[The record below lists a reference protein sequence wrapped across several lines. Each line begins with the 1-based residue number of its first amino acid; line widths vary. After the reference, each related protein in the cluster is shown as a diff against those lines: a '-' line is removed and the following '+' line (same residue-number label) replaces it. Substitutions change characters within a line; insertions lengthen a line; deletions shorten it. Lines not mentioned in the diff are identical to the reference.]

1 MTNEEMSLKTKQALV
16 DALKTAMKTK
26 KLSKNELLS
35 LNFLRGCAII
45 GDDETP
51 ALAQGR

>member
-1 MTNEEMSLKTKQALV
+1 MRSMNRIE
-16 DALKTAMKTK
+16 TK

-35 LNFLRGCAII
+35 LNFLKDCAII

>member
-1 MTNEEMSLKTKQALV
+1 MQNIDSVNRIAIE
-16 DALKTAMKTK
+16 

-51 ALAQGR
+51 ALARERQVNGWA

>member
-1 MTNEEMSLKTKQALV
+1 MNRIE
-16 DALKTAMKTK
+16 TK

-35 LNFLRGCAII
+35 LNFLTGCAII

-51 ALAQGR
+51 ALARERQVNGWA

>member
-1 MTNEEMSLKTKQALV
+1 MRSMNCIETTKF
-16 DALKTAMKTK
+16 
-26 KLSKNELLS
+26 SKNELLA
-35 LNFLRGCAII
+35 LNFLTGCAII